1 MDNIAINE
9 FPQHASFGESDNI
22 VISGAEEEALVPF
35 NTMKEAIAN
44 AISGD
49 IQGGAPPVAMLP
61 SELDSTKSKVWLYG
75 GETTTAYKNGYI
87 YYWVGEAWAE
97 GNYYGQTVDFATQA
111 EINSIINII
120 EG

>member
-9 FPQHASFGESDNI
+9 FPQHASFGESDNV

-35 NTMKEAIAN
+35 NTLKESVAS

-49 IQGGAPPVAMLP
+49 IQSGAPPVAMTP
-61 SELDSTKSKVWLYG
+61 SDLDHEVSKVWLYTG
-75 GETTTAYKNGYI
+75 TTTTDYENGYI
-87 YYWVGEAWAE
+87 YFWNGTAWE
-97 GNYYGQTVDFATQA
+97 KGSYYGQVVEYATQA

>member
-9 FPQHASFGESDNI
+9 FPQHAFFGESDHI

-35 NTMKEAIAN
+35 NTLKESVAS

-49 IQGGAPPVAMLP
+49 LQSGTPPVAMIP
-61 SELDSTKSKVWLYG
+61 SDLDHEVSKVWLYG
-75 GETTTAYKNGYI
+75 GTTTTGYENGYI
-87 YYWVGEAWAE
+87 YYWIGAAWE
-97 GNYYGQTVDFATQA
+97 QGNYYGQTVDFATQN
-111 EINSIINII
+111 EINSIISII

>member
-9 FPQHASFGESDNI
+9 FPQHAFFGESDHI

-35 NTMKEAIAN
+35 NTLKESVAS

-49 IQGGAPPVAMLP
+49 IQSGAPPVAMTP
-61 SELDSTKSKVWLYG
+61 SDLDHEVSKVWLYA
-75 GETTTAYKNGYI
+75 GETTTGYENGYI
-87 YYWVGEAWAE
+87 YYWIGAAWQQ
-97 GNYYGQTVDFATQA
+97 GNYYGQTVDFATQT

>member
-9 FPQHASFGESDNI
+9 FPQHAFFGESDHI

-35 NTMKEAIAN
+35 NTLKESVAS

-49 IQGGAPPVAMLP
+49 LQSGTPPVAQTA
-61 SELDSTKSKVWLYG
+61 EDFDETESKVWLYTG
-75 GETTTAYKNGYI
+75 TTTQDYENGYI
-87 YYWVGEAWAE
+87 YFWNGSAWE
-97 GNYYGQTVDFATQA
+97 RGSYYGQTVDFATQN
-111 EINSIINII
+111 EINSIISII

>member
-9 FPQHASFGESDNI
+9 FPQHASFGESDHI
-22 VISGAEEEALVPF
+22 VISWAEEEALVPF
-35 NTMKEAIAN
+35 NTLKESVAS

-49 IQGGAPPVAMLP
+49 IQSGTPPVAKAA
-61 SELDSTKSKVWLYG
+61 EDFDETESKVWLYTG
-75 GETTTAYKNGYI
+75 TTTTDYENGYI
-87 YYWVGEAWAE
+87 YYWNGSTWDR
-97 GNYYGQTVDFATQA
+97 GSYYGQVVDFATQA